1 MKLEMRTFKN
11 AFELQIVQARV
22 NNNDVNDHEFCGQSY
37 KHFTIVSYDSKAEF
51 GQIFSQYDSREENYN
66 HKVLYKIDH
75 STHTHTHSHSMM
87 NPAFTWKYV
96 DMSPPGR
103 AHILFSGIVLTY
115 LPTPF
120 GPWALLFLIT

>member
-22 NNNDVNDHEFCGQSY
+22 NNNDVNDHDFCGQSY

-66 HKVLYKIDH
+66 HKVLYMIDH
-75 STHTHTHSHSMM
+75 STHTHTHSFDDESS
-87 NPAFTWKYV
+87 FYLKICRYV
-96 DMSPPGR
+96 APG
-103 AHILFSGIVLTY
+103 SGPHFI
-115 LPTPF
+115 
-120 GPWALLFLIT
+120 